1 MPGLFTTL
9 ASAANSLG
17 VYSKVLETT
26 SNNINNSST
35 PGYAKQ
41 RMFTQA
47 QAFDPARGLPGGTTA
62 GDLESSREVHA
73 ESAVWRNTFAFSSSS
88 QISTELINIEPLFDV
103 TGDGGV
109 PASLND
115 FFSAVSSWSL
125 APNDSVA
132 RTTVLNRASQA
143 AQQLNS
149 VATGLNTASGDIDD
163 RLHST
168 VQGINDLSTEIAGI
182 NKELRSDYANQKNP
196 ALDTRLYNALEKLS
210 EYVDFSVLRDPSGSV
225 TVMLGSQTP
234 LVFDEQQYPIHVD
247 TVSGTAALYDNEGRD
262 ITSQVSGG
270 SLNGM
275 FLVKNSILPQYQ
287 DQLNQ
292 LAVGLSDSV
301 NGVLAAGVDTQ
312 GQPGAPLF
320 TYDQADNA
328 AFSIRTTGIS
338 ASQLAGA
345 APGAPGGNA
354 NVLDL
359 IALSNSAQVNGMG
372 YTQYYSGLAAGVG
385 EALQTAKAS
394 AETQGDLVVQARAMR
409 AEVSSVSLDE
419 EAAHLLEYQRC
430 YQATARLITTLNEM
444 TQVTI
449 DMMR

>member
-109 PASLND
+109 PASLNH

-143 AQQLNS
+143 AAAAQ
-149 VATGLNTASGDIDD
+149 
-163 RLHST
+163 
-168 VQGINDLSTEIAGI
+168 
-182 NKELRSDYANQKNP
+182 
-196 ALDTRLYNALEKLS
+196 TRW
-210 EYVDFSVLRDPSGSV
+210 R
-225 TVMLGSQTP
+225 
-234 LVFDEQQYPIHVD
+234 
-247 TVSGTAALYDNEGRD
+247 
-262 ITSQVSGG
+262 QV
-270 SLNGM
+270 
-275 FLVKNSILPQYQ
+275 
-287 DQLNQ
+287 
-292 LAVGLSDSV
+292 
-301 NGVLAAGVDTQ
+301 
-312 GQPGAPLF
+312 
-320 TYDQADNA
+320 
-328 AFSIRTTGIS
+328 
-338 ASQLAGA
+338 
-345 APGAPGGNA
+345 
-354 NVLDL
+354 
-359 IALSNSAQVNGMG
+359 
-372 YTQYYSGLAAGVG
+372 
-385 EALQTAKAS
+385 
-394 AETQGDLVVQARAMR
+394 
-409 AEVSSVSLDE
+409 
-419 EAAHLLEYQRC
+419 
-430 YQATARLITTLNEM
+430 
-444 TQVTI
+444 
-449 DMMR
+449 